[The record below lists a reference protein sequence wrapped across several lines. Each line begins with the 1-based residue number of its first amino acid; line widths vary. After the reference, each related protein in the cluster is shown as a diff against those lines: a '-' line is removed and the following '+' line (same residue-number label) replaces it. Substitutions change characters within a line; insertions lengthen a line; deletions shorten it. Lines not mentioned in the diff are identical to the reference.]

1 MGSVENTH
9 DATETDT
16 ESGAELVPFALTAAQ
31 RGMWF
36 AENLSADYS
45 VTVAQYLDI
54 RDKDRPLDRDLFRE
68 AVVENAHERESAFT
82 RIVEVNGVPMQIVD
96 QGLDNDLDFLDFR
109 DHADPVG
116 AALRW
121 MNDDYQQHMDLRRDH
136 LVVSTLIRVADD
148 RSFWYVR
155 AHHIAMD
162 GYAGLTGV
170 LEVVTRYNAA
180 VSGSDYVSNR
190 GASLAELVEDDKK
203 YIAGTRREADREYWI
218 ERVRDLPE
226 RVTLAHRSVAAE
238 LSPRNLVAGSQLS
251 ASQQSDLDRV
261 AAEANTSAAVLLTA
275 GFSAYLARMAGTD
288 DVVLSLPVTGR
299 ATAKIKRA
307 SGMLANMLPVRV
319 RDASRLTMRGL
330 IEQVQ
335 LELTGA
341 LRHQRYRFE
350 DIRIDAGL
358 QDANTASF
366 GPIIN
371 LMFFDKPIE
380 LTGATVDYQILSSG
394 ILEDL
399 RLNVYQAS
407 PGARL
412 VVDFH
417 GNPNL
422 YSAVELEGH
431 LQRFLAFL
439 DRIFSEMDLL
449 IGDVDLLLDG
459 EREEMVGLGV
469 GPQATPPDP
478 DAHLLAAFGQ
488 RVRDRGD
495 DVAIESGG
503 RRWTY
508 AQFDRLRTLIAAHLV
523 NSGIGRGDHVV
534 VALDRGIAQVAAIYA
549 TLSVGAAY
557 VPVDPAQPQER
568 RRLIAETVA
577 AHLIVDAALLGSIG
591 FDTAANNPAALA
603 ELAPAGVTGGGS
615 EAAYVLFTSGST
627 GTPKGVQVSHAA
639 VHNRLA
645 WMQDN
650 YPLAAGD
657 KVLYKTPFTFDVSVW
672 ELLWPLAQGAQMVI
686 ARPDG
691 HRDPEYL
698 LDLITEEQVNVL
710 HFVPSMLDVYTE
722 VLQNDG
728 HLTLLPPTVRR
739 VFTSGEALPRLLA
752 DRVLEGSSA
761 ELVNLYGPTEAA
773 IDVTEYR
780 VVADDGPVPIGRPVA
795 NTDVY
800 VLDTRLRPVPAGVA
814 GELYLAGCQLADGYV
829 GRSDLTADR
838 FVANHLGP
846 RGSRMYRTGDLVR
859 WSPDGQLH
867 YLGRTDFQVKI
878 RGQRIEPGEIE
889 SVLDSMPGVDAT
901 AVVPRTDL
909 APGPVLVAYL
919 RSDDDSVS
927 EAAALSWCRRHLPSH
942 MVPSA
947 AVLLDQFPINA
958 TGKLDRKQL
967 PAPDLRPVIAYEAPR
982 TPVEHTLASLIG
994 ELLSVERVGLR
1005 DNIFALGGDSLMAA
1019 RLVSRARVEHNVR
1032 IDLTDVFTSVDVGEV
1047 AERSRRGGADGR
1059 PELTRVE
1066 QRPDTIPLSHS
1077 QTRLWFV
1084 NRMDPVAS
1092 TYNMPGAVRLGTE
1105 VDVAALQGAL
1115 GDLVDRHETLRTR
1128 FASVGGEPVQE
1139 ILSRAEAMG
1148 FLDIEVAVVDEGVDE
1163 TVAAEAAR
1171 GFDLAHDIPFRARIL
1186 RDQTGYVVVVVLH
1199 HIAGDGF
1206 SLVPLIRDLFVA
1218 YSARRSGGRP
1228 ALPPLT
1234 VQYADFAIWQHRLL
1248 GDPENPTPLA
1258 REGLAFWEEELS
1270 GLPGFLPLPT
1280 DHPRPHVATGNGGYV
1295 DTVFDADLAAGI
1307 RSLARDHNVTPF
1319 SVVHT
1324 AFAVLLA
1331 RWAEVDEVAIG
1342 TAVAGR
1348 DEPATADLVGMFVN
1362 TVVLRTSMR
1371 PEDTTAELLDRA
1383 HTTRTRAMRHSSIPF
1398 ERVVEAVAPERSAA
1412 HTPLFQVALTMH
1424 PGQAT
1429 ALGDWVESAEM
1440 LDARVPAAKFD
1451 LSVTVTDQVGG
1462 TGLDVEFA
1470 YAADIFDHRTIERVA
1485 TQLVTVLWTMIES
1498 PARPV
1503 GTIDLVAGEER
1514 AALIAPP
1521 ESRVMPETLRDLLV
1535 AGVVHANPAAV
1546 AISGTSTITW
1556 STMEVVSNQLA
1567 RELVARGLGPG
1578 DLVAIC
1584 IPRSHLSV
1592 LAMVAVVKSG
1602 AAFVS
1607 IDPGHPP
1614 SRLAEILSDSGAA
1627 LGLTSTAVR
1636 GKAPEGVSWLE
1647 VDDAAVELQLAGHSG
1662 ARLHTGELRR
1672 APRVDDLAYLIYTSG
1687 STGRPK
1693 AAALSHVGLANV
1705 VANQQ
1710 KILRLDQR
1718 SRVLHVASPSF
1729 DASIFEILM
1738 ALCTGAELVVSP
1750 AGVFGGDELA
1760 ELIDRHRV
1768 THAVMTPSALGT
1780 LEPAAVPSLSRV
1792 ISVGEACPPDLMRK
1806 WARAGRAFFN
1816 LYGPTEV
1823 TIWATAAGPLH
1834 EGDEV
1839 TIGQAVPGVGGL
1851 VLDHT
1856 LRPVPVGVPGEL
1868 YLSGAQLARA
1878 YHRRSDLTATRF
1890 VANPFSAGDRMYRT
1904 GDRAVRTASGNLRY
1918 VGRTDFQLKIRG
1930 LRIEPGE
1937 VDAAILHH
1945 PLVTEVVSLGV
1956 PGPGGDD
1963 VLVAYARLVEGATAE
1978 PKRIL
1983 EHAAAQLPGYMVP
1996 HAVVIV
2002 KEFRLT
2008 TAGKIDRKSLP
2019 PVDFSVSAPYRAPSS
2034 QMEAVVA
2041 GIFGQV
2047 LGQDRVGADA
2057 DFFDLGGSSL
2067 SATKVTSRLSAL
2079 LDRQVPVKLLFE
2091 RPTVSSLGQ
2100 ALAGGPTGHGA
2111 PPLLARSRAE
2121 LVRVSGMQRGL
2132 WLVNRAD
2139 PRSAAYNVAMA
2150 LRLAGDLDVVALQL
2164 ATADIVRRH
2173 ESLRTTYPMIK
2184 DEPIQVIMPADVVE
2198 SELTIEERTV
2208 TTSIESAIGQVTGEG
2223 FDITTRPP
2231 VRAVLLKASAH
2242 EHILVFV
2249 VHHISAD
2256 GASMAPLAR
2265 DLMTAYA
2272 ARSAGAEPAWKPLPV
2287 QYADF
2292 SLWLSE
2298 RLAVTDGDGITEEER
2313 QLGYWDER
2321 LAGAPE
2327 LLELPHDHARPK
2339 TPSFRGDTV
2348 NFEVPASVVAN
2359 LDIVARQHHTTS
2371 FMVIHAAFA
2380 MLLNR
2385 ISGRDDLVIGTP
2397 FAGRGEQSLDDVVG
2411 MFVNTLAL
2419 RTRVRPGERFVDL
2432 LERVR
2437 NDDLADMSHTDVAFE
2452 NIVSRTLPK
2461 PPTSYNPVY
2470 QVMLAFQDV
2479 EFPTLQFD
2487 RLTVEPIHEELA
2499 SAKVDLQ
2506 LTLFPNDPDR
2516 DEHGGALRAQFL
2528 YATDLFDRSTIER
2541 MALRYLQ
2548 LLEGVA
2554 DNPEC
2559 VVGDVSIRLD
2569 DEVVAAAGL
2578 PVDDADESLAALVFE
2593 AAAID
2598 RTATAVGG
2606 RAALGFGDLEMMT
2619 SAMNPA
2625 ASDADSALTMALMT
2639 LVPGL
2644 AESGPEGFDGLL
2656 AELRER
2662 AHGVIAGGRRNR
2674 GAAGGENPTDSVE
2687 AEGSERT

>member
-1 MGSVENTH
+1 MGSVESTH
-9 DATETDT
+9 DATET
-16 ESGAELVPFALTAAQ
+16 ELVPLALTAAQ

-36 AENLSADYS
+36 AENLSANYS

-54 RDKDRPLDRDLFRE
+54 QDRELTLDRDLFRR
-68 AVVENAHERESAFT
+68 AVVDNGRAQGSAFT
-82 RIVEVNGVPMQIVD
+82 RIVETNGVPMQIVD
-96 QGLDNDLDFLDFR
+96 QSIDNDLEFLDFR
-109 DHADPVG
+109 DRPDPLG
-116 AALRW
+116 AALAW
-121 MNDDYQQHMDLRRDH
+121 MNDDYQQQMDLRTDR

-148 RSFWYVR
+148 RSLWYVR
-155 AHHIAMD
+155 AHHIALD
-162 GYAGLTGV
+162 GYAGLTAV
-170 LEVVTRYNAA
+170 QDVVNRYNAA
-180 VSGSDYVSNR
+180 VTGADYAPKP
-190 GASLAELVEDDKK
+190 GASLAELVDDDKK
-203 YIAGTRREADREYWI
+203 YIEGTRRVADREYWV

-226 RVTLAHRSVAAE
+226 RVTLAQQSAAAE

-251 ASQQSDLDRV
+251 VDQQADLDRV
-261 AAEANTSAAVLLTA
+261 AADLNTSAAVLLTA
-275 GFSAYLARMAGTD
+275 GFSSYLARMAGTD

-307 SGMLANMLPVRV
+307 SGMLANMLPVRARNV
-319 RDASRLTMRGL
+319 SGLSMREL

-366 GPIIN
+366 GPIVN

-380 LTGATVDYQILSSG
+380 MAGASVDYQILSSG

-422 YSAVELEGH
+422 YIEDELRGH
-431 LQRFLAFL
+431 LQRFLIFL
-439 DRIFSEMDLL
+439 DRAFTDMDTL
-449 IGDVDLLLDG
+449 IGDIDLLLDG
-459 EREEMVGLGV
+459 ERDDLLAIGE
-469 GPQATPPDP
+469 GPQLHLRD
-478 DAHLLAAFGQ
+478 DVGHLLTSFER
-488 RVRDRGD
+488 RVRDHGD
-495 DVAIESGG
+495 EIAVEFDG
-503 RRWTY
+503 REWTY
-508 AQFDRLRTLIAAHLV
+508 TQFDRLRCVLAQHLV
-523 NSGIGRGDHVV
+523 DTGVGRGDHVV
-534 VALDRGIAQVAAIYA
+534 VALERGVAQVAAIYA
-549 TLSVGAAY
+549 VLTVGAAY
-557 VPVDPAQPQER
+557 VPVDPAQPDER
-568 RRLIAETVA
+568 RRLIAQTVSA
-577 AHLIVDAALLGSIG
+577 RTILDAPLLGSIG
-591 FDTAANNPAALA
+591 FDVSTTAATSGDTVA
-603 ELAPAGVTGGGS
+603 VRGGGS

-639 VHNRLA
+639 VLNRLA

-657 KVLYKTPFTFDVSVW
+657 KVLYKTPFTFDVSGW
-672 ELLWPLAQGAQMVI
+672 ELLWPLAHGARMVI

-698 LDLITEEQVNVL
+698 LDLITRREVNVL

-728 HLTLLPPTVRR
+728 HETLLPPTVRR

-752 DRVLEGSSA
+752 DRVLDGSSA

-773 IDVTEYR
+773 IDVTEHR
-780 VVADDGPVPIGRPVA
+780 VIADDGPVPIGRPVA

-800 VLDTRLRPVPAGVA
+800 VLDTRLQPVPTGVA

-829 GRSDLTADR
+829 GRSDLTSDR
-838 FVANHLGP
+838 FVANPLSGN
-846 RGSRMYRTGDLVR
+846 GSRMYRTGDLVR
-859 WSPDGQLH
+859 WSADGDLQ

-909 APGPVLVAYL
+909 AAGPVLVAYL
-919 RSDDDSVS
+919 RSDDGSVS
-927 EAAALSWCRRHLPSH
+927 PAAALSWCRRHLPSH

-967 PAPDLRPVIAYEAPR
+967 PAPDLRPVVGYEPPR
-982 TPVEHTLASLIG
+982 TPVEQTLASLIG

-1032 IDLTDVFTSVDVGEV
+1032 VDLTDVFTSVDVGEI

-1059 PELTRVE
+1059 PELARVHP
-1066 QRPDTIPLSHS
+1066 RPDTIPLSHA

-1084 NRMDPVAS
+1084 NRMDPGAG
-1092 TYNMPGAVRLGTE
+1092 TYNMPGAVRLGTDI
-1105 VDVAALQGAL
+1105 DVAAVQLAL
-1115 GDLVDRHETLRTR
+1115 GDLIDRHETLRTR
-1128 FASVGGEPVQE
+1128 FGSHGGEPIQE
-1139 ILSRAEAMG
+1139 ILTRAEALA
-1148 FLDIEVAVVDEGVDE
+1148 FLDIEVAVVDERIDE
-1163 TVAAEAAR
+1163 VIAGEASR
-1171 GFDLAHDIPFRARIL
+1171 GFDLVHEIPFRARIL
-1186 RDQTGYVVVVVLH
+1186 RDSGGYVVMLVLH

-1206 SLVPLIRDLFVA
+1206 SLMPLIRDLFVA
-1218 YSARRSGGRP
+1218 YTARADGADRGL
-1228 ALPPLT
+1228 APLD
-1234 VQYADFAIWQHRLL
+1234 VQYADFAIWQHQLL
-1248 GDPENPTPLA
+1248 GDADDPTSVAAQGIEFWQDELA
-1258 REGLAFWEEELS
+1258 

-1295 DTVFDADLAAGI
+1295 DTALDPELAAGI
-1307 RSLARDHNVTPF
+1307 RTLARDHNVTPF
-1319 SVVHT
+1319 SVLHT

-1348 DEPATADLVGMFVN
+1348 DEPETIDLVGMFVN
-1362 TVVLRTSMR
+1362 TVVLRTALA
-1371 PEDTTAELLDRA
+1371 PGDTTADVLDRA
-1383 HTTRTRAMRHSSIPF
+1383 HTTRTRAMRHASIPF

-1412 HTPLFQVALTMH
+1412 HTPLFQVSLTMH

-1429 ALGDWVESAEM
+1429 ALDQWVDTAE
-1440 LDARVPAAKFD
+1440 LIDARVPSAKFD
-1451 LSVTVTDQVGG
+1451 LSVTVTDQVGAS
-1462 TGLDVEFA
+1462 GLDVEIA
-1470 YAADIFDHRTIERVA
+1470 YSADLFDHRTIERVA
-1485 TQLVTVLWTMIES
+1485 AQLVTVLRSMIDAPSS
-1498 PARPV
+1498 PI
-1503 GTIDLVAGEER
+1503 GTIDLVDDDEI
-1514 AALIAPP
+1514 AALTGPV
-1521 ESRVMPETLRDLLV
+1521 ETRVIPETLRDLLFN
-1535 AGVVHANPAAV
+1535 GVVQSNPAAV

-1556 STMEVVSNQLA
+1556 STLEAGTNQLA
-1567 RELVARGLGPG
+1567 RELVARGVGPG
-1578 DLVAIC
+1578 DVVAIC

-1592 LAMVAVVKSG
+1592 TSMIAVAKSG

-1614 SRLAEILSDSGAA
+1614 ARLAEILADSGAV
-1627 LGLTSTAVR
+1627 LGLTSVAVAAS
-1636 GKAPEGVSWLE
+1636 APAGIEWLP
-1647 VDDAAVELQLAGHSG
+1647 VDDETIELQLAGHSG
-1662 ARLHTGELRR
+1662 SRLHTDELRR

-1693 AAALSHVGLANV
+1693 AAAVSHQGLANL
-1705 VANQQ
+1705 VANQRI
-1710 KILRLDQR
+1710 ILRLDQR

-1738 ALCTGAELVVSP
+1738 ALCTGAELVISP

-1760 ELIDRHRV
+1760 TLIERHRV

-1792 ISVGEACPPDLMRK
+1792 ISVGEACPPDLMRR
-1806 WARAGRAFFN
+1806 WTRAGRAFFN

-1823 TIWATAAGPLH
+1823 TIWATAAGPMH
-1834 EGDEV
+1834 EGDDV
-1839 TIGQAVPGVGGL
+1839 TIGRAVPGVGAL
-1851 VLDHT
+1851 VLDQT
-1856 LRPVPVGVPGEL
+1856 LRPVPAGVPGEL
-1868 YLSGAQLARA
+1868 YLAGIQLARA

-1890 VANPFSAGDRMYRT
+1890 VPNPFGDGERMYRT
-1904 GDRAVRTASGNLRY
+1904 GDRVVRTASGNLRY

-1963 VLVAYARLVEGATAE
+1963 VLVAYAKLADGASAD

-1983 EHAAAQLPGYMVP
+1983 EQAGAHLPGYMVP
-1996 HAVVIV
+1996 HALVIV

-2008 TAGKIDRKSLP
+2008 TSGKIDRRSLP
-2019 PVDFSVSAPYRAPSS
+2019 PVDFATSAPYRAPGS

-2047 LGQDRVGADA
+2047 LGQDRVSADA

-2091 RPTVSSLGQ
+2091 RPTVATLAQ

-2132 WLVNRAD
+2132 WLVNRSD
-2139 PRSAAYNVAMA
+2139 PDSAAYNVAMA
-2150 LRLAGDLDVVALQL
+2150 LRLTGDLDVTALQL
-2164 ATADIVRRH
+2164 ATTDLVRRH
-2173 ESLRTTYPMIK
+2173 ESLRTTYPMING
-2184 DEPIQVIMPADVVE
+2184 EPIQVIMPADVVE
-2198 SELTIEERTV
+2198 SDLTIELREV
-2208 TTSIESAIGQVTGEG
+2208 SSSLEAAIGRVTGEG

-2231 VRAVLLKASAH
+2231 VRAVLLRVSAE
-2242 EHILVFV
+2242 EHVLVFV

-2256 GASMAPLAR
+2256 GASMSPLAR

-2292 SLWLSE
+2292 SLWVSE
-2298 RLAVTDGDGITEEER
+2298 RLAVADADGVTEEER
-2313 QLGYWDER
+2313 QLSYWDQR
-2321 LAGAPE
+2321 LAGVPE
-2327 LLELPHDHARPK
+2327 RLDLPHDRPRPK
-2339 TPSFRGDTV
+2339 TPNFRGDVV
-2348 NFEVPASVVAN
+2348 NFEIPSSVVAS
-2359 LDIVARQHHTTS
+2359 LDAVARQHHTTA

-2380 MLLNR
+2380 VLLNR
-2385 ISGRDDLVIGTP
+2385 ISGRSDLVIGTP

-2419 RTRVRPGERFVDL
+2419 RTTVNPGERFVDL

-2437 NDDLADMSHTDVAFE
+2437 NDDLADMSHTDVAFD
-2452 NIVSRTLPK
+2452 NIVTRTLAK
-2461 PPTSYNPVY
+2461 PPTSYNPIY

-2479 EFPTLQFD
+2479 DFPTLQFD
-2487 RLTVEPIHEELA
+2487 RLTVTPVHEELT

-2528 YATDLFDRSTIER
+2528 YATDLFERDTIER
-2541 MALRYLQ
+2541 MSARYLQ
-2548 LLEGVA
+2548 VLESVVS
-2554 DNPEC
+2554 DPEG
-2559 VVGDVSIRLD
+2559 VVGDVGIRLADEMRAAAAPAD
-2569 DEVVAAAGL
+2569 DTPDEGLADLVSRAAVAAG
-2578 PVDDADESLAALVFE
+2578 
-2593 AAAID
+2593 
-2598 RTATAVGG
+2598 TATAVGSP
-2606 RAALGFGDLEMMT
+2606 AELSFGDLDIMMQ
-2619 SAMNPA
+2619 AMSPTA
-2625 ASDADSALTMALMT
+2625 PDPDSALTMALMT

-2644 AESGPEGFDGLL
+2644 AEAGPEGFDELL
-2656 AELRER
+2656 AELRDR
-2662 AHGVIAGGRRNR
+2662 ASSVVNEHS
-2674 GAAGGENPTDSVE
+2674 TDAVE
-2687 AEGSERT
+2687 SEGSERT